1 MCRITL
7 FFIAA
12 IVLSC
17 PGSVRAQSFESALWI
32 TDATAAGEN
41 FGLDASATGA
51 VYMTGKAAE
60 GSLWSDGTV
69 FDAAYS
75 NHFIARFNADGSLL
89 WVRSGVPLRTP
100 HGYIDRQS
108 SIYAV
113 ASRGNSIFVNEGH
126 RWDSYESGATSR
138 WGRATGLVIRAYTDS
153 GDSLRSIFLEGKPP
167 PTLDPPAYIEGL
179 GTDAVGNVYVAG
191 YYIDSLRLGP
201 STLLVPPRP
210 DRSISNVFVAGYTG
224 EGHLRWAHQLAGDWY
239 NYISWGLLP
248 KPGFYVDGGGNVYL
262 GGFFTKGTVFGE
274 ERSDSLRFEADAAA
288 LASFGID
295 GSLRWVRTA
304 LELGVSVADVRLWST
319 HPSAGSLPV
328 PWLATANERGE
339 FGLFWRLRST
349 ISISQGFEKM
359 EVTVGDTTFSET
371 TPLHSIYFVTKHAL
385 DGTLQWA
392 QRLISDVGYIPVTEI
407 AMDPQGDIYIGG
419 AYDGNRLHI
428 ADTVLQNDKDHRD
441 LTVTGFAAH
450 FDVDG
455 QLVRALH
462 VHKLGPSEPGQ
473 DRVHSR
479 VTGLV
484 PMPTGEVYVSGY
496 VSNRDRPPV
505 VLVVGMDTLKTA
517 ATQKVFLAKY
527 GPVAT
532 ARAPD
537 YVRPAAN
544 IRMGH
549 FPNPFEGTATITYEL
564 PTASHV
570 VLKVFDLLGRELAV
584 LVDGVQGA
592 GPQLVRLNASAWPN
606 GVYLYRLEAG
616 NQVATGRL
624 VRHK

>member
-12 IVLSC
+12 VVVSC
-17 PGSVRAQSFESALWI
+17 PGSVRAQSFEPALWI
-32 TDATAAGEN
+32 TDATNATWN

-51 VYMTGKAAE
+51 VYMTGKAAV

-69 FDAAYS
+69 FDAAS
-75 NHFIARFNADGSLL
+75 SRNFIARFNADGSLL

-100 HGYIDRQS
+100 HGYIDNQS
-108 SIYAV
+108 SPYAV
-113 ASRGNSIFVNEGH
+113 AAVGNSIFVNEGH
-126 RWDSYESGATSR
+126 RWDSYESGGTSR

-179 GTDAVGNVYVAG
+179 GTDAAGNIYVAG
-191 YYIDSLRLGP
+191 YYIDSLRLAP

-210 DRSISNVFVAGYTG
+210 GENIRNVFVASYAG
-224 EGHLRWAHQLAGDWY
+224 EGHFRWAHQLAGDWY
-239 NYISWGLLP
+239 NDISWGLLP
-248 KPGFYVDGGGNVYL
+248 KPGFYVDARGNVYL
-262 GGFFTKGTVFGE
+262 GGFFTKGTIFGE
-274 ERSDSLRFEADAAA
+274 GRSDSLRFEGDAAA
-288 LASFGID
+288 LASFGFD

-304 LELGVSVADVRLWST
+304 QELGVYADPRSWGDR
-319 HPSAGSLPV
+319 PSSGSLPV

-339 FGLFWRLRST
+339 FGLFWRLKST
-349 ISISQGFEKM
+349 ITVPEGFVGKT

-371 TPLHSIYFVTKHAL
+371 TPLHSIWFVTKHAP

-462 VHKLGPSEPGQ
+462 VRKLGPSEPGQ

-484 PMPTGEVYVSGY
+484 PMPTGELYVSGY

-527 GPVAT
+527 GPVTT
-532 ARAPD
+532 ASAPD
-537 YVRPAAN
+537 YVRPAAS

-564 PTASHV
+564 PKASHV

-592 GPQLVRLNASAWPN
+592 GPQLVRLNASMWPN

-624 VRHK
+624 VRRK